1 MRQIGGYV
9 TLHDHADPRPDDK
22 TLTSWQNEPPA
33 CPYCG
38 SDQTWLF
45 DVYFGRPVW
54 ACDNPACPNVEH
66 EHFFDLADLG
76 NSSQLS
82 TQADQKAAN
91 AKAVVNNERLASE
104 VNDLK
109 IGLEMVE
116 ERARQELGMVKPN
129 EVFVQVTH

>member
-1 MRQIGGYV
+1 MRSRLVPPIVLLLLLVILQWQLWNGRGSV
-9 TLHDHADPRPDDK
+9 PDV
-22 TLTSWQNEPPA
+22 A
-33 CPYCG
+33 
-38 SDQTWLF
+38 
-45 DVYFGRPVW
+45 
-54 ACDNPACPNVEH
+54 
-66 EHFFDLADLG
+66 
-76 NSSQLS
+76 QLQS
-82 TQADQKAAN
+82 KLADQKAAN

>member
-1 MRQIGGYV
+1 MSSRVVAALLIGLLAV
-9 TLHDHADPRPDDK
+9 LQ
-22 TLTSWQNEPPA
+22 WQLWNGR
-33 CPYCG
+33 G
-38 SDQTWLF
+38 SVR
-45 DVYFGRPVW
+45 DV
-54 ACDNPACPNVEH
+54 A
-66 EHFFDLADLG
+66 
-76 NSSQLS
+76 QLQS
-82 TQADQKAAN
+82 KLADQKAAN